1 MTISQGMLKKG
12 DVHDDKV
19 RTTVPSQNRG
29 TVTLGSE
36 EFFLRAYSVR
46 LRSSHVLGECPAK
59 LENAE

>member
-1 MTISQGMLKKG
+1 LLKKG
-12 DVHDDKV
+12 DVDDDAADDDKV
-19 RTTVPSQNRG
+19 RTTVPSQNRA

-36 EFFLRAYSVR
+36 EFFLRAYTVW